1 MLAGRALVLSFS
13 CLPPSLPLVV
23 SLAVSRYTTLAE
35 LIVNCNKL
43 VNLYPAYPKEDVFP
57 QGLLAPPQ
65 PLADEAVG
73 K

>member
-1 MLAGRALVLSFS
+1 M
-13 CLPPSLPLVV
+13 
-23 SLAVSRYTTLAE
+23 SRYTTLAE